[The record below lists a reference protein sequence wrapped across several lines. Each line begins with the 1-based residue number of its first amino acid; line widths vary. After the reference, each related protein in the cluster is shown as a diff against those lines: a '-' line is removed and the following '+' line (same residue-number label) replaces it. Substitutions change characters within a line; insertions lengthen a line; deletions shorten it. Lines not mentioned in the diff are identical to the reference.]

1 MPPAIQTEGSWPG
14 EVVLRRGWSRG
25 TARQWNPLINAGA
38 LRLHRGNSSFLSEA
52 TEWVA
57 QAAGGPV
64 LSPALYP
71 TAVRIWERSGY
82 RELLALNVM
91 EKAVR
96 PVAEGPEW
104 ITTTVEP
111 DFDALERVD
120 RTAFDRFWHMGAGG
134 LVEAFSAT
142 PRSVVIEARREG
154 NLLGYAMIGSQA
166 GSCFVQ
172 RVAVEPT
179 SRGQGL
185 GSAMLDRSEAWAGR
199 SGAATMILNVRPD
212 NDQARTLYKRHGFT
226 DTVTKLKVL
235 TYPADSL
242 SSWSVS

>member
-1 MPPAIQTEGSWPG
+1 M
-14 EVVLRRGWSRG
+14 
-25 TARQWNPLINAGA
+25 NAGA
-38 LRLHRGNSSFLSEA
+38 LRLHRGNSGFLSEA

-82 RELLALNVM
+82 RELLGLNVM

-96 PVAEGPEW
+96 PAPGGPEW
-104 ITTTVEP
+104 ITATTEP
-111 DFDALERVD
+111 DFDALENVD

-134 LVEAFSAT
+134 LVEAFRAT

-154 NLLGYAMIGSQA
+154 NLLGYAMIGSLS

-172 RVAVEPT
+172 RVAVDPS

-185 GSAMLDRSEAWAGR
+185 GSAMLNESEVWAR
-199 SGAATMILNVRPD
+199 KVGAATMILNVRPD
-212 NDQARTLYKRHGFT
+212 NDQARSLYRRHGFT
-226 DTVTKLKVL
+226 DTATKLHVL
-235 TYPADSL
+235 SFPVDSL